1 MTAAKHVTETR
12 VEIRCAMLVAGLFGT
27 VVFVG
32 LVLADWLYFNRL
44 TPHSNRYGCG
54 VARLVDR
61 LPSSPTALDLRSF
74 DQHGMLQLGHGIAR
88 LSSEE
93 RDIVLRPQYHLFSI
107 RVRTAWP
114 MKATIHLQPAE
125 SGTHVEGIKRIPWS
139 SALLTLVWLMTVAV
153 GTAGFVI
160 AFLMNE
166 GFSSFGGVLLGIG
179 VTALGL
185 IVLVFGLVII
195 ALAYRLENQRL
206 TQTYDELR
214 QALLMTCSPSS

>member
-1 MTAAKHVTETR
+1 
-12 VEIRCAMLVAGLFGT
+12 
-27 VVFVG
+27 
-32 LVLADWLYFNRL
+32 
-44 TPHSNRYGCG
+44 
-54 VARLVDR
+54 
-61 LPSSPTALDLRSF
+61 
-74 DQHGMLQLGHGIAR
+74 LQLGHGLAR

-93 RDIVLRPQYHLFSI
+93 RRIVLRPQYHLFTV

-114 MKATIHLQPAE
+114 MKATIQLQPAE

-153 GTAGFVI
+153 GTVGFII

-166 GFSSFGGVLLGIG
+166 GFTSFGGMLLGVG

-185 IVLVFGLVII
+185 IVLVFGLVIL

-206 TQTYDELR
+206 TETYDELR
-214 QALLMTCSPSS
+214 QMLLRTSLPSS

>member
-1 MTAAKHVTETR
+1 MTAAKCVTEAH
-12 VEIRCAMLVAGLFGT
+12 VEIRCAMLIAGLLGT
-27 VVFVG
+27 VVFVA
-32 LVLADWLYFNRL
+32 LVIADWLYFNRVR
-44 TPHSNRYGCG
+44 PRSNRYGCG

-61 LPSSPTALDLRSF
+61 LPLSPTVLGLRSF
-74 DQHGMLQLGHGIAR
+74 DQHGVLRLGHGIAR
-88 LSSEE
+88 LSSEG
-93 RDIVLRPQYHLFSI
+93 RHIVLRPQYHLFSI

-114 MKATIHLQPAE
+114 MKATIYLQPTE
-125 SGTHVEGIKRIPWS
+125 SGTHVEGVKRIPWS
-139 SALLTLVWLMTVAV
+139 SALLTLMWLMTVAV
-153 GTAGFVI
+153 GTLGFVI

-166 GFSSFGGVLLGIG
+166 GFSSFSGVLLGVG

-214 QALLMTCSPSS
+214 QALLMTSSPSS